1 MALDYSQ
8 IELRAVA
15 ELISDWFGTDSI
27 LRQSFAAGVDAHI
40 ATAMKM
46 TGKDKPAGC
55 HRRRKATGKAVQ
67 FRTAVQDGR
76 QWLLQ
81 LSARQLCPGHYL

>member
-40 ATAMKM
+40 ATAMAM
-46 TGKDKPAGC
+46 TGKNT
-55 HRRRKATGKAVQ
+55 RRMSL
-67 FRTAVQDGR
+67 RTKDNWQSRAISDCLSDGR
-76 QWLLQ
+76 QRLL
-81 LSARQLCPGHYL
+81 

>member
-27 LRQSFAAGVDAHI
+27 LRQSFAVRLRRPHRYSDVDDRQAS
-40 ATAMKM
+40 
-46 TGKDKPAGC
+46 PAGC
-55 HRRRKATGKAVQ
+55 H
-67 FRTAVQDGR
+67 
-76 QWLLQ
+76 
-81 LSARQLCPGHYL
+81 